1 MANMSRCP
9 ATTSPLADK
18 YRLRQA
24 RGIAGSL
31 DPKPGYVW
39 DPTRQDPGSD
49 GWGRYPKSG
58 RALVFVFPNCKDGRV
73 VADIVKLQK
82 GHTEGYEP
90 NITDKII
97 ELAVSAKGGKIA
109 TGSWTSAAASA
120 AAERTLRLSGLRRGS
135 RVSRQAAL
143 SPAVAQILAAIL
155 RPSDRRKLS
164 Q

>member
-1 MANMSRCP
+1 M
-9 ATTSPLADK
+9 
-18 YRLRQA
+18 
-24 RGIAGSL
+24 I

-39 DPTRQDPGSD
+39 DPTRQDPGAD

-58 RALVFVFPNCKDGRV
+58 RAQVFVFPNCRDGRV

-109 TGSWTSAAASA
+109 TGSW
-120 AAERTLRLSGLRRGS
+120 
-135 RVSRQAAL
+135 
-143 SPAVAQILAAIL
+143 SPPPPA
-155 RPSDRRKLS
+155 PPPKGPFG
-164 Q
+164 